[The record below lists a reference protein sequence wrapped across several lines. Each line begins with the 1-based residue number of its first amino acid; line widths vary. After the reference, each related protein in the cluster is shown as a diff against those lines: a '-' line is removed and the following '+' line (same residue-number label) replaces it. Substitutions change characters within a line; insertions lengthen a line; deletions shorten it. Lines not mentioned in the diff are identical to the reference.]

1 MNSLKLSLFLT
12 FLTLISPRNNLRFV
26 FMVHRHG
33 ARAPYTDSNNVD
45 MLGEIW
51 HEGSHKITNLGI
63 RQQFLLGIHDREK
76 YKDFLSETYST
87 KEVSAISSN
96 SNRAIVSANAH
107 LMGLFNKQFQTN
119 FTERQKQFYNPP
131 IKDEIN
137 VEKHYNNI
145 DKNFSPNN
153 IQIMAVHVLREK
165 HRLDKFKK
173 ECPFS
178 TKVFENNLKHDEIVN
193 NALIF
198 NATFGEEL
206 CKVLNISHPQSKK
219 YFLNHRNIQLLS
231 DAIVN
236 GLIHDKTFDIFK
248 KANINIFN
256 LLHYSYE
263 TLKLDNFYYFAGDK
277 ELSLAYST
285 SLLKEIV
292 HYMRHRVK
300 KDIRLGIKNDS
311 YTELNPKMVIYSLH
325 DYDVSSMLETIQN
338 IFGVKLASLYPSY
351 SSSMNFELSFLGE
364 DFENLNENDFEVKAS
379 FNGNFVF
386 VLKFREF
393 AERLDEKL
401 FSDEKLKEY
410 CYREF
415 EGDLNENVFDESE
428 NINYQFYF
436 LVIFGVLAIIEF
448 IVILRFKKKEKINE
462 QNEKY
467 YNKFSDNSLIKS
479 NN

>member
-1 MNSLKLSLFLT
+1 MNSLKLSIFIIFFHFIL
-12 FLTLISPRNNLRFV
+12 SRNNLRFV
-26 FMVHRHG
+26 FKVHRHG
-33 ARAPYTDSNNVD
+33 ARAPYTDSENVD

-51 HEGSHKITNLGI
+51 KEGSHKITNLGI
-63 RQQFLLGIHDREK
+63 RQQYLLGIHDREK

-107 LMGLFNKQFQTN
+107 LMGLFNKRFQPN
-119 FTERQKQFYNPP
+119 FTEHQKKFYNPP
-131 IKDEIN
+131 ITDEID
-137 VEKHYNNI
+137 VEKFYDNL
-145 DKNFSPNN
+145 DKTFSPNN
-153 IQIMAVHVLREK
+153 VQIMAVHVLREK

-178 TKVFENNLKHDEIVN
+178 NKVFENNLKLDEIVN

-206 CKVLNISHPQSKK
+206 CKILNISHPQSKK

-364 DFENLNENDFEVKAS
+364 NFNNVNEHDFEVKAS

-386 VLKFREF
+386 ALKFREF

-410 CYREF
+410 CYKEF
-415 EGDLNENVFDESE
+415 DGNDLNEVFDENE
-428 NINYQFYF
+428 NSINYQFYF
-436 LVIFGVLAIIEF
+436 LMIFGFLALIEF
-448 IVILRFKKKEKINE
+448 FVILRFKKREKINE

-467 YNKFSDNSLIKS
+467 YKKFSE
-479 NN
+479 

>member
-1 MNSLKLSLFLT
+1 
-12 FLTLISPRNNLRFV
+12 
-26 FMVHRHG
+26 MVHRHG
-33 ARAPYTDSNNVD
+33 ARAPYTNSDNVD
-45 MLGEIW
+45 MLGEVW
-51 HEGSHKITNLGI
+51 KEGSHKITNLGI
-63 RQQFLLGIHDREK
+63 RQQYLLGIHDREK
-76 YKDFLSETYST
+76 YKDFLSEIYSS

-107 LMGLFNKQFQTN
+107 LMGLFNKQIETN
-119 FTERQKQFYNPP
+119 FTERQKKFYNPP
-131 IKDEIN
+131 LKDEIDLN
-137 VEKHYNNI
+137 DLNKVFNNL
-145 DKNFSPNN
+145 DKTFSPNN
-153 IQIMAVHVLREK
+153 MQIMAVHVLREK
-165 HRLDKFKK
+165 HRLDKFKN
-173 ECPFS
+173 ECPYAIQ
-178 TKVFENNLKHDEIVN
+178 VFENNLKLDEIVN

-206 CKVLNISHPQSKK
+206 CKILNISHPQSKK
-219 YFLNHRNIQLLS
+219 YFLNHRNIQLFS

-236 GLIHDKTFDIFK
+236 GLIHDKSFDIFK
-248 KANINIFN
+248 NANINIFN
-256 LLHYSYE
+256 LLHYAYE

-364 DFENLNENDFEVKAS
+364 DLNNLNENDFEVKAS

-410 CYREF
+410 CYRGFDKEK
-415 EGDLNENVFDESE
+415 LNEDVYDENNNV
-428 NINYQFYF
+428 INYQFYF
-436 LVIFGVLAIIEF
+436 MTIFSILAILELLI
-448 IVILRFKKKEKINE
+448 IIRFKRKEAIFQ

-467 YNKFSDNSLIKS
+467 YKQLSDNSLAKS